1 MHWERWPAASKPIFA
16 CWQGYESVS
25 LKTILKRLPGLRGLA
40 AELHDLRVRLA
51 ESHAR
56 ELAGQEIQKQL
67 RDALQSTQD
76 RVRQLQLCGQSSD
89 QDDAFLTEAPGRA
102 PAFCGHA
109 VVWPWLTEHVNRP
122 GLEMLE
128 IGSRL
133 VVSRALW
140 KDYLPDVNYT
150 GFDYMDGPN
159 VDVVGDAHR
168 LSSYFPTPRFDFVLS
183 CAVFEHL
190 TCPWLVAE
198 EIAKVLRVGGRA
210 YIETHFSFS
219 EHETPWHFF
228 QFNSRGLEQLFHPRL
243 GFKVLD
249 SGLSTP
255 IIGRFARGSQG
266 YLLDQPVN
274 NLYCHAEIMVEKVAE
289 PEPGFSWRDVA
300 QDMAASSSY
309 PAPV

>member
-1 MHWERWPAASKPIFA
+1 M
-16 CWQGYESVS
+16 
-25 LKTILKRLPGLRGLA
+25 LKQVLKRLPGLRGLA
-40 AELHDLRVRLA
+40 AELHDLRIRL
-51 ESHAR
+51 EQSHAR
-56 ELAGQEIQKQL
+56 ELEGRAEMVRL
-67 RDALQSTQD
+67 RDALRAAEERS
-76 RVRQLQLCGQSSD
+76 RSLQLCGQSSD
-89 QDDAFLTEAPGRA
+89 LDDAFLTEAAERA
-102 PAFCGHA
+102 PDFCGHS
-109 VVWPWLTEHVNRP
+109 VVWPWIKEHINRP
-122 GLEMLE
+122 GLEVLE

-150 GFDYMDGPN
+150 GFDFMDGPN
-159 VDVVGDAHR
+159 VDVVGDAHK
-168 LSSYFPTPRFDFVLS
+168 LASYLPGRRFDFVLS

-198 EIAKVLRVGGRA
+198 EIAKVLRVGGKA

-243 GFKVLD
+243 GFKVID

-274 NLYCHAEIMVEKVAE
+274 NLYCHAEIVVEKVAE

-300 QDMAASSSY
+300 EDLLVSSSY
-309 PAPV
+309 PEPA

>member
-1 MHWERWPAASKPIFA
+1 M
-16 CWQGYESVS
+16 
-25 LKTILKRLPGLRGLA
+25 LKQVLKRLPGLRGLA
-40 AELHDLRVRLA
+40 AELHDLRIRL
-51 ESHAR
+51 EQSHAR
-56 ELAGQEIQKQL
+56 ELTGQAEMARL
-67 RDALQSTQD
+67 RDALKTAEERS
-76 RVRQLQLCGQSSD
+76 RSLQLCGQSSD
-89 QDDAFLTEAPGRA
+89 LDDAFLTEAAERA
-102 PAFCGHA
+102 PEFCGHS
-109 VVWPWLTEHVNRP
+109 VVWPWIKEHINRP
-122 GLEMLE
+122 GLEVLE

-150 GFDYMDGPN
+150 GFDFMDGPN
-159 VDVVGDAHR
+159 VDVVGDAHKLADYLQGR
-168 LSSYFPTPRFDFVLS
+168 QFDFVLS

-300 QDMAASSSY
+300 EDLLVSSSY
-309 PAPV
+309 PAPA

>member
-1 MHWERWPAASKPIFA
+1 M
-16 CWQGYESVS
+16 
-25 LKTILKRLPGLRGLA
+25 LKRLPGLRGLA
-40 AELHDLRVRLA
+40 AELHDLRTRL
-51 ESHAR
+51 EQSHAR
-56 ELAGQEIQKQL
+56 ELEGQAEMARL
-67 RDALQSTQD
+67 RDALSTAEE
-76 RVRQLQLCGQSSD
+76 RARSLQLCGQSSD
-89 QDDAFLTEAPGRA
+89 LDDAFLTEAAERA
-102 PAFCGHA
+102 PEFCGHS
-109 VVWPWLTEHVNRP
+109 VVWPWIKEHINRP
-122 GLEMLE
+122 GLEVLE

-150 GFDYMDGPN
+150 GFDFMDGPN
-159 VDVVGDAHR
+159 VDVVGDAHKLAAHLPGR
-168 LSSYFPTPRFDFVLS
+168 QFDFVLS

-198 EIAKVLRVGGRA
+198 EIAKVLRIGGKA

-249 SGLSTP
+249 SGLSSP

-274 NLYCHAEIMVEKVAE
+274 NLYCHAEIVVEKVAE

-300 QDMAASSSY
+300 EDLLVSSSY
-309 PAPV
+309 PAPA